1 MGAYITNETA
11 VLDPITNP
19 FGTHSHIGKYF
30 TNIPKQYFSKQKWK
44 SGGELDGK
52 LYHPRKSGSR
62 SNHQSIWNSYQAQ
75 YFTSIPKITSPEEGK
90 QKCKYDLVRNRK
102 TQLIS
107 TIEAPIHLD
116 QRPSNAILVRPR
128 LLIMTTK
135 IFGLT
140 KKKERYYAE
149 ISGISYITL
158 WAIFFCK
165 PCVELPTN
173 QFLSKPSLMW
183 RNFKKLSTLHGSQ
196 APMVYSHEKQL

>member
-1 MGAYITNETA
+1 MKNENLVENWMGSYITQERA
-11 VLDPITNP
+11 DHGPITNP
-19 FGTHSHIGKYF
+19 SGTHIRA
-30 TNIPKQYFSKQKWK
+30 NISPVF
-44 SGGELDGK
+44 L
-52 LYHPRKSGSR
+52 
-62 SNHQSIWNSYQAQ
+62 
-75 YFTSIPKITSPEEGK
+75 KITSPEEGK

-183 RNFKKLSTLHGSQ
+183 RNFKKLSTLHGSP